1 MGIGV
6 QIFGVTRCRI
16 FHAAVDGGSLRAA
29 LDCLTSEWGI
39 VIDWPGPLSTPT
51 KSAAG
56 YGEAEHFPCRRIFN
70 NKYRSVRHGWG
81 DGYFEKSQ
89 ITQHFQQRRLPV
101 LTHAVVGRGGGVDE
115 ALSEGSSVR
124 LKVTHGA
131 SQGDGRG
138 CLSMIELTEKSK

>member
-1 MGIGV
+1 MQRLMV
-6 QIFGVTRCRI
+6 EACE
-16 FHAAVDGGSLRAA
+16 LRWTG
-29 LDCLTSEWGI
+29 LTSEWGS
-39 VIDWPGPLSTPT
+39 LSIGQDPCQRQRRVRRAT
-51 KSAAG
+51 
-56 YGEAEHFPCRRIFN
+56 GEAEHFPCRRIFN

-89 ITQHFQQRRLPV
+89 ITQHFQQRRLQV